1 MKFLNK
7 YESEFV
13 FLFFKWYFW
22 SRYKSNLYV
31 ITLKHKL
38 KTKLK
43 IWVILNLTR
52 LLWRTWKKRC
62 QEKFFV
68 RIVREPTIV
77 QLSLIATQENITD
90 YLWFRFRNWMMRI
103 MYCCRH
109 WMKLSYSMVLNLTWG
124 FISIRGII
132 TVRKVI
138 STFVSSSVRK
148 FLRRSIV

>member
-38 KTKLK
+38 KTKYKNMSYLK
-43 IWVILNLTR
+43 FDKTLMTNLGESLPKEIL
-52 LLWRTWKKRC
+52 RTNRSGAYHC
-62 QEKFFV
+62 T
-68 RIVREPTIV
+68 TIV
-77 QLSLIATQENITD
+77 DCNT
-90 YLWFRFRNWMMRI
+90 
-103 MYCCRH
+103 YCCRH
-109 WMKLSYSMVLNLTWG
+109 WMKLSYSMVPNLTWG

-132 TVRKVI
+132 TVREVI
-138 STFVSSSVRK
+138 STFVSSNARK